1 MAEGL
6 SELADTEDPH
16 VGDLQQ
22 SVPPTAGGDAAEL
35 AGGDSTEPG
44 DIHAGGYGDRR
55 ASSLRDCRDIPAQ
68 AEAAAYIGLDVVWI
82 GP

>member
-16 VGDLQQ
+16 VGDFQQ

-44 DIHAGGYGDRR
+44 DIHAGGYG
-55 ASSLRDCRDIPAQ
+55 STT
-68 AEAAAYIGLDVVWI
+68 
-82 GP
+82 